1 MQGEVKEEDKVA
13 ARFEGR
19 TAIVTG
25 AGRGIGRAIAQRLA
39 SEGGRVIV
47 GDIDGP
53 AARTTARDIRSAGWT
68 ARAER
73 VDVTRPA
80 SVASMVERSID
91 RFGEIDVLV
100 NNVGVLRS
108 TRAADITAVEWHLV
122 LDANL
127 TGAFLVAHAVYPS
140 MRRRG
145 AGRIVNMASMA
156 GRATSTLGGAHYT
169 AAKAGVLGLS
179 RHLAREW
186 AADNITVNAVS
197 PGIVDT
203 PMVRGAT
210 DEGRR
215 QQIRASIPLGR
226 LADPAEI
233 AALVCFLASDEAGYI
248 TGANVDIHGG
258 ELIIA

>member
-1 MQGEVKEEDKVA
+1 MPVEEKEGDVS
-13 ARFEGR
+13 ARFVGR

-25 AGRGIGRAIAQRLA
+25 AGRGIGRAIAERLA

-47 GDIDGP
+47 GDIDGT
-53 AARTTARDIRSAGWT
+53 AARATARGIRGT
-68 ARAER
+68 GGIARAER
-73 VDVTRPA
+73 VDVTRAA
-80 SVASMVERSID
+80 SVASMVRRSID
-91 RFGEIDVLV
+91 QFGDIDVLV
-100 NNVGVLRS
+100 NNAGVLRS
-108 TRAADITAVEWHLV
+108 TRAADIPAAEWHLV

-145 AGRIVNMASMA
+145 AGRIVNIASMA

-186 AADNITVNAVS
+186 APDNITVNAVS

-203 PMVRGAT
+203 PMVRDAT
-210 DEGRR
+210 DDSRR
-215 QQIRASIPLGR
+215 EAIRASIPLKR

-233 AALVCFLASDEAGYI
+233 AALVCFLVSDEAAYI
-248 TGANVDIHGG
+248 TGTNVDIHGG